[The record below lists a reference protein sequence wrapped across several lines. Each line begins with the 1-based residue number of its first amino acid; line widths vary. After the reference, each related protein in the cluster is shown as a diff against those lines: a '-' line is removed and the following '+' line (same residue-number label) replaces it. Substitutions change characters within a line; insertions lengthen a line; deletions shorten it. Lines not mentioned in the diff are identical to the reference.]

1 MPRRRSRARKAPA
14 GSTQGAGAPILP
26 RWAAEHEGSTRPCVH
41 RFRAAAGSGPV
52 KRQPG
57 FPAPRTRHDTAVS
70 CRDGHGAGPQ
80 RDSEEVPPRATSAAR
95 VGRPRQP
102 ESGGLLRR
110 CGTDNCG
117 IREKLPTSAIY
128 GRASS
133 HSCNTGIRAIS
144 AGRVRHRGGNAVP
157 RVWLRSARRSPSEA
171 QWSGSAL
178 LESADCQCPH
188 KNADYGRDRIH
199 REINP
204 ARMPSGDIKLQTLNH
219 CDFPAITT
227 ACSRPTRPERY

>member
-1 MPRRRSRARKAPA
+1 MPRRGSRARKAPA
-14 GSTQGAGAPILP
+14 GSTQGGWRPDT
-26 RWAAEHEGSTRPCVH
+26 AATGGITRGLDPPMRSPVSGCRGQWPCEK
-41 RFRAAAGSGPV
+41 RISGLRRGDL
-52 KRQPG
+52 RQPG

-157 RVWLRSARRSPSEA
+157 RVWL
-171 QWSGSAL
+171 L
-178 LESADCQCPH
+178 V
-188 KNADYGRDRIH
+188 DRI
-199 REINP
+199 
-204 ARMPSGDIKLQTLNH
+204 
-219 CDFPAITT
+219 
-227 ACSRPTRPERY
+227 